1 MSVQIK
7 KNGVWEAVAGNA
19 TNTSGITE
27 SSALSNIGTSAN
39 ATQHDVNVAMDGI
52 IGDIGTIII
61 AEGNVHPTTA
71 EADFIICQ
79 ATIPAGTWIVNC
91 FSDLNFSG
99 KPGNTYNNTLQVTG
113 AIYKTARTS
122 TLNGGGS
129 MVTSIIS
136 IDSPGVA
143 YAIGYAAAELIG
155 GADNK
160 QRSIIEAI
168 RVK

>member
-27 SSALSNIGTSAN
+27 SSALANIGTSAN
-39 ATQHDVNVAMDGI
+39 ATQHAVNVAVDEI
-52 IGDIGTIII
+52 IGDIGTIIT

-71 EADFIICQ
+71 DAEFIVCQ

-91 FSDLNFSG
+91 FSDLNYDGSTT
-99 KPGNTYNNTLQVTG
+99 TYNNILRVTG
-113 AIYKTARTS
+113 ATSKTARTS
-122 TLNGGGS
+122 CRNGGGS

-143 YAIGYAAAELIG
+143 YAMGYATSEMTG
-155 GADNK
+155 GADYK
-160 QRSIIEAI
+160 QHSLIEAI
-168 RVK
+168 RIK